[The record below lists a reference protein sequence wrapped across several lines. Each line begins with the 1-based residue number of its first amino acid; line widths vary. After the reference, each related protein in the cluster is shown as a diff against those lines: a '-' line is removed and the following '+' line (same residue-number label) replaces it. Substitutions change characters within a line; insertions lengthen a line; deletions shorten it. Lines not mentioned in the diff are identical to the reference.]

1 VAAAHPGRAMTAP
14 NPSTA
19 LATTLIDEL
28 IRCGVRHLCLAP
40 GSRSAPLAIAAAR
53 SSMDVHVSIDERSA
67 SFLALGIAKATRS
80 PAAVVCTSGSAA
92 ANLFPAVIEA
102 HHSTTPLL
110 TLTADRPPEL
120 RATAANQTIDQI
132 KMFGDA
138 VRFFAEA
145 GIAEDSAHSRRYWR
159 SLAGRVVAEA
169 TGSPPGPVHLNLAF
183 REPLVPDGDDFGAD
197 TAGGED
203 GGPWTEVVRSP
214 AIPDEAVLDDL
225 VHRLAGR
232 RAALVAG
239 DCRIDGDAVVDL
251 AEAAGWPVLAEPLSG
266 MRRGPNAIST
276 YDALVRVEKFASS
289 HRPEVVVRVGK
300 TGTSKVLPGWL
311 EGVEQIL
318 IDPHGRWLDPERALD
333 RIVVADPAVVA
344 MRLTERVAG
353 AGGGWIESWRVAED
367 AARDAIDG
375 LLDATDEPTEPRVAR
390 DLAALLPDGSTL
402 VVASSMPVRDLDRTM
417 AVRAGLRILG
427 NRGASG
433 IDGFVST
440 TMGVALG
447 GGAPT
452 FALAGD
458 LSMLHDSNGLTL
470 TSNDRPEVVFVVLN
484 NDGGGI
490 FSFLPQAKDKDFE
503 LLFGTPHGLSFEH
516 LATLHRCGYARL
528 ERASDLPGLLQGTG
542 VTIVE
547 VRTDRD
553 ANVDIHRRMS
563 RVVADA
569 LA

>member
-1 VAAAHPGRAMTAP
+1 MTAP

-19 LATTLIDEL
+19 LATTLVDEL
-28 IRCGVRHLCLAP
+28 GRCGVRHLCLAP

-53 SSMDVHVSIDERSA
+53 SAMEVHVTIDERSA
-67 SFLALGIAKATRS
+67 SFLALGIGKATGF

-110 TLTADRPPEL
+110 ALTADRPPEL
-120 RATAANQTIDQI
+120 RSTAANQTIDQI
-132 KMFGDA
+132 KLFGDV

-145 GIAEDSAHSRRYWR
+145 GVAEDAAHSGRYWR

-183 REPLVPDGDDFGAD
+183 REPLVPNGDGFGAD
-197 TAGGED
+197 TAGRDD
-203 GGPWTEVVRSP
+203 GGPWTEVARSP
-214 AIPDEAVLDDL
+214 AIPDEAVIDDL
-225 VHRLAGR
+225 SERLSGV
-232 RAALVAG
+232 RAAVVAG
-239 DCRIDGDAVVDL
+239 DCRIDAEVVVEL
-251 AEAAGWPVLAEPLSG
+251 AEAAGWPLLAEPLSG

-276 YDALVRVEKFASS
+276 YDALLRVEEFASS
-289 HRPEVVVRVGK
+289 HRPDVVVRVGK
-300 TGTSKVLPGWL
+300 TGTSKSLPGWL

-318 IDPHGRWLDPERALD
+318 IDPHGVWLDPERTLD

-344 MRLTERVAG
+344 GRLAGRVAA
-353 AGGGWIESWRVAED
+353 AGDGWIDSWRAAEGVARQ
-367 AARDAIDG
+367 AVDG
-375 LLDATDEPTEPRVAR
+375 LLDATDEATEPRVAR
-390 DLAALLPDGSTL
+390 DLAALLPDGSNL

-417 AVRAGLRILG
+417 APRAGLRILG

-440 TMGVALG
+440 TMGVAFAG
-447 GGAPT
+447 EGPT

-470 TSNDRPEVVFVVLN
+470 TSNDRPDIVFVVLN

-490 FSFLPQAKDKDFE
+490 FSFLPQASDEHFE

-516 LATLHRCGYARL
+516 LAALHRCEYVRL
-528 ERASDLPGLLQGTG
+528 ELASDLPDVLQGGG

-547 VRTDRD
+547 ARTERD
-553 ANVDIHRRMS
+553 ANVEIHRRMS
-563 RVVADA
+563 GAVTDA

>member
-1 VAAAHPGRAMTAP
+1 MNAS

-19 LATTLIDEL
+19 LATTLVDEL
-28 IRCGVRHLCLAP
+28 IRGGVRHLCLAP
-40 GSRSAPLAIAAAR
+40 GSRSAPLAMAAAR
-53 SSMDVHVSIDERSA
+53 STLAVHVSIDERSA
-67 SFLALGIAKATRS
+67 SFLALGIAKATGS
-80 PAAVVCTSGSAA
+80 PTAVVCTSGSAA
-92 ANLFPAVIEA
+92 ANLFPALIEA

-110 TLTADRPPEL
+110 ALTADRPPEL

-145 GIAEDSAHSRRYWR
+145 GVAEDAAHSRRYWR
-159 SLAGRVVAEA
+159 SLASRVVAEA

-183 REPLVPDGDDFGAD
+183 REPLVPEGDGFGAD
-197 TAGGED
+197 TAGRRAGA
-203 GGPWTEVVRSP
+203 PWTEVVRIP
-214 AIPDEAVLDDL
+214 ALPDEAVLDDL
-225 VHRLAGR
+225 AHRLGGR
-232 RAALVAG
+232 RAAIVAG
-239 DCRIDGDAVVDL
+239 DCRTDADAVVDL

-276 YDALVRVEKFASS
+276 YDSLVRVEKFASS

-300 TGTSKVLPGWL
+300 TGTSKALPVWL

-318 IDPHGRWLDPERALD
+318 IDPQGGWLDPERALD
-333 RIVVADPAVVA
+333 RIVVADPAAVA

-353 AGGGWIESWRVAED
+353 AGDGWIDSWRMAEE

-375 LLDATDEPTEPRVAR
+375 LLDAGDAPTEPRVAR
-390 DLAALLPDGSTL
+390 DLAALLPDGSNL

-417 AVRAGLRILG
+417 AARTGLRVLG

-440 TMGVALG
+440 AMGVALG
-447 GGAPT
+447 GDAPT

-470 TSNDRPEVVFVVLN
+470 TSNDRPDVVFVVLN

-490 FSFLPQAKDKDFE
+490 FSFLPQARDDDFE
-503 LLFGTPHGLSFEH
+503 LLFGTPHGLSFER
-516 LATLHRCGYARL
+516 LAALHRCDYALL
-528 ERASDLPGLLQGTG
+528 ERPGDLSGLLHGEG
-542 VTIVE
+542 VTIIE

-553 ANVDIHRRMS
+553 ANIDIHRRMS
-563 RVVADA
+563 RAVADA